1 MNGNLKDMLPL
12 LQTLGI
18 SPDRLGPER
27 LEQLMKMTDQIT
39 DPSQLTEETTRKLM
53 DIIGITTKK
62 NVEPK
67 KSSVKIGRNEPCI
80 CESGLKYKKCC
91 GKQ

>member
-1 MNGNLKDMLPL
+1 MNGNLKDILPL

-18 SPDRLGPER
+18 SPDRLGPDR
-27 LEQLMKMTDQIT
+27 LEQLMKMTEQIT

-67 KSSVKIGRNEPCI
+67 KSVKIGRNEPCI